1 MTLIGPEKNGA
12 PGDAERDPR
21 LDRAYREAGRELP
34 PAHLDAAILAAA
46 RREAGA
52 RPRRRSS
59 KLRRWRVPVS
69 IAAVVV
75 LSVSLVTLVREEG
88 GQKLMQV
95 EPRRPPPALPRE
107 AAPPP
112 APRPG
117 QADAQPAL
125 SPIPAPVTAPVPS
138 RPASRDDAPAHA
150 SGELGKFAGRER
162 AEAVAPRSEGAGTAA
177 TPEPPSKPAP
187 QPLLAVPR
195 GAGERRAAPP
205 AASALEKGAASPPP
219 SVAVSRS
226 AQPSASGPAPVPDRS
241 RVRAQ
246 TAGSASD
253 RSDRLPIWRGFEN
266 EPPQK
271 WLERIEEFK
280 RQERAA
286 EAADMLAEF
295 KRRFPGHPLPPG
307 LR

>member
-1 MTLIGPEKNGA
+1 MTLIGPEKSGA

-21 LDRAYREAGRELP
+21 LDRAYREAGSEPP

-52 RPRRRSS
+52 RPRRLSS
-59 KLRRWRVPVS
+59 ELRRWRVPVS

-88 GQKLMQV
+88 GEELMQV

-107 AAPPP
+107 ATPPP

-117 QADAQPAL
+117 QADAQPAMA
-125 SPIPAPVTAPVPS
+125 PTPAPVTAPVPS
-138 RPASRDDAPAHA
+138 RLASRDDAPARA
-150 SGELGKFAGRER
+150 PGELGMIAGRER
-162 AEAVAPRSEGAGTAA
+162 AEAVAPASKGAGTAA
-177 TPEPPSKPAP
+177 MPEPAAKPAP
-187 QPLLAVPR
+187 QPLLAAPR
-195 GAGERRAAPP
+195 DAGERSAAPP
-205 AASALEKGAASPPP
+205 AAPALEDRAAAPPP

-226 AQPSASGPAPVPDRS
+226 AQPSARGPVLAPDRA
-241 RVRAQ
+241 RVMAQ
-246 TAGSASD
+246 AAESASARSD
-253 RSDRLPIWRGFEN
+253 RSPVWRGFEN

-271 WLERIEEFK
+271 WLERIEELK

-286 EAADMLAEF
+286 DAAEMLAEL
-295 KRRFPGHPLPPG
+295 KRRFPGYPLPPG